1 MRDCKTFRTNVWR
14 KCGELIGNPLLI
26 DKIPSDATT
35 TVVWTSTDRMVAD
48 ALTKHMKPGMLG
60 EVMKGVMVDLTPTK
74 YNGCEME
81 LSTTDV
87 MTDLPWRSST
97 PSYI

>member
-14 KCGELIGNPLLI
+14 KCGELIGDPLLI
-26 DKIPSDATT
+26 DKILSDATT
-35 TVVWTSTDRMVAD
+35 TVVWTSTD

-87 MTDLPWRSST
+87 MTDLPWRSIT
-97 PSYI
+97 PSYM